1 MDDGEERL
9 MLGYDAR
16 VYEIGPDVSANDL
29 GQIGK
34 LPYVERTSYVRTLTA
49 KQVAHVPYRT
59 WVDHL
64 LTASDDGHA
73 RMLQDGGYPY
83 LIHASGAEIKT
94 NFAAAR
100 VATIAALDDST
111 WYLVE
116 AWDQS

>member
-1 MDDGEERL
+1 

-16 VYEIGPDVSANDL
+16 VYEIGSHVTAEEIQGIS
-29 GQIGK
+29 K
-34 LPYVERTSYVRTLTA
+34 LPYAERASYVSTLTSQ
-49 KQVAHVPYRT
+49 QVAYVTYRT

-64 LTASDDGHA
+64 LTASEEGRV

-83 LIHASGAEIKT
+83 LFHAQGAEIKA
-94 NFAAAR
+94 NFARAG
-100 VATIAALDDST
+100 VQTIYTLEDET